1 MEISRTKSVDLIKRA
16 KGKFINVKFVKK
28 DGTERSLT
36 GRTGVHSSKH
46 APLTGTGM
54 SYDPNDYGLMTMF
67 DSHKKAY
74 RMVNLNTVLE
84 VTVDGVNYKVVP
96 DNAPSSKNHNPSSN
110 ELMEKIVDLMRLQ
123 NNILK

>member
-1 MEISRTKSVDLIKRA
+1 MEISRTKSVDLIKKA

-36 GRTGVHSSKH
+36 GRTGVYNSKH

-54 SYDPNDYGLMTMF
+54 SYNPKDYGLMTIF

-74 RMVNLNTVLE
+74 RMVNLNTILE
-84 VTVDGVNYKVVP
+84 VTVDGVIYKVTP
-96 DNAPSSKNHNPSSN
+96 EEHS
-110 ELMEKIVDLMRLQ
+110 
-123 NNILK
+123 